1 MVCLGGTAG
10 LGVGVGVLIG
20 LMVARVNRAV
30 IGLLRLHAYPVLEP
44 SGDAAVVPSEV
55 WSGCAWG
62 VCVCVCVFTHTHEYM
77 HACAF
82 STSSE
87 ERT

>member
-1 MVCLGGTAG
+1 MVCVGGTAG
-10 LGVGVGVLIG
+10 LGVGVGVQIG

-30 IGLLRLHAYPVLEP
+30 IGLLCLHAHPVLEP

-62 VCVCVCVFTHTHEYM
+62 VCVCVFTHTHEYM
-77 HACAF
+77 RARAF